1 MDQKSYQK
9 MFDQIHM
16 PAQRAGEVR
25 RELAARRAQNKL
37 EVTDMTDNSRNN
49 RRPIAAILTV
59 CAVAVLTVTAFAS
72 GGLEHIIK
80 MMTVQ
85 SEETVQTEETVSPV
99 ELREDGRLYLTI
111 NGENRD
117 ITDECSYETPYV
129 YECEGEDG
137 LRHIF
142 IIGGGLEETGWVEYA
157 VAETDGDSNGEYSS
171 SSVLSCMVSS
181 VPDGVKLE
189 TLPWL
194 CKGLEQTTGSN
205 PFAAQFELEPA
216 GDSGEPGEPQVFHFQ
231 YGEGEV
237 ISDGVVTVTENLG

>member
-9 MFDQIHM
+9 MFDQIHLS
-16 PAQRAGEVR
+16 AQRAGEVR

-72 GGLEHIIK
+72 GGLDHIIK

-142 IIGGGLEETGWVEYA
+142 IIGGGLEETGWVCAQLHGQLGTGWREARNSALA
-157 VAETDGDSNGEYSS
+157 VQGAGADHRQQSLCR
-171 SSVLSCMVSS
+171 SV
-181 VPDGVKLE
+181 
-189 TLPWL
+189 
-194 CKGLEQTTGSN
+194 
-205 PFAAQFELEPA
+205 
-216 GDSGEPGEPQVFHFQ
+216 
-231 YGEGEV
+231 
-237 ISDGVVTVTENLG
+237 